1 MKLGIIGLPQ
11 AGRATTFGALTGQAV
26 EPGRRAEN
34 HIGTIRVP
42 DERVDTLSRLYQP
55 RKTTFAQ
62 VEYLLPGET
71 GGKDKAPGGAGAWN
85 TLRDCDAFIHCLRN
99 FPAYG
104 LADPDPRG
112 DFQRLDQEL
121 ILVDLMTVEKRLERL
136 DMDRRRGKKPE
147 TDEPALLARCRD
159 ELENERP
166 LRHTPELA
174 AAPCLKGFAFLS
186 AKPVLALFNN
196 ADEDDR
202 LPPLGPLTAQEPC
215 LVLRGKLEQ
224 ELAGMTVEEAAG
236 FLTEFGV
243 AAPAADRVIQAS
255 YGLLGLISFFTVGDD
270 EVRAWTI
277 PRGTPAPDAAGV
289 IHTDFKKGFIRAE
302 VLAYADLM
310 AAGTYAEAR
319 RRGTVRLEGKTYTVA
334 DGDIIN
340 FRFNV

>member
-11 AGRATTFGALTGQAV
+11 SGRATIFGALTGQTV
-26 EPGRRAEN
+26 EPGRRAEQ

-42 DERVDTLSRLYQP
+42 DERVERLSRLYQP

-62 VEYLLPGET
+62 VEYLLPGEG
-71 GGKDKAPGGAGAWN
+71 GGKEKASGEAGGWT

-104 LADPDPRG
+104 VAAPDPQR

-121 ILVDLMTVEKRLERL
+121 VFADLVSVEKRLERL
-136 DMDRRRGKKPE
+136 EADRRRGKKPE
-147 TDEPALLARCRD
+147 NEEPALLARCRE
-159 ELENERP
+159 ELEAERP
-166 LRHTPELA
+166 LRRTPELA
-174 AAPCLKGFAFLS
+174 SAPCLRGFAFLS
-186 AKPVLALFNN
+186 AKPVLVLFNN
-196 ADEDDR
+196 ADEDEGFPT
-202 LPPLGPLTAQEPC
+202 LQPLTAVETC
-215 LVLRGKLEQ
+215 LALRGKLEQ
-224 ELAGMTVEEAAG
+224 ELAGMSAAEAQA
-236 FLTEFGV
+236 FLEEFGV

-255 YGLLGLISFFTVGDD
+255 YTLLGLISFFTVGDD

-277 PRGTPAPDAAGV
+277 PRGTLAPEAAGV
-289 IHTDFKKGFIRAE
+289 IHSDFQKGFIRAE
-302 VLAYADLM
+302 VLPYPDLM